1 MVIHWLILLSSIII
15 MKEKAMGRPSE
26 SGQIA
31 SVIAGGLL
39 LTLLG
44 A

>member
-1 MVIHWLILLSSIII
+1 MYSI
-15 MKEKAMGRPSE
+15 SVNV